1 MHGQGG
7 NTITYATHGRWL
19 ELWSAQADNPALEH
33 VYDDLVERYG
43 EPHRHYHTLRHISRC
58 LGELDGVRGQA
69 GHPFEV
75 ELALWLHDAVYDPAR
90 SDNEEA
96 SATYAREALGGLLR
110 GEQLELVRS
119 LIMATR
125 HAEPPRTSDEGLI
138 ADIDL
143 AILGSPAEEYREYED
158 DIRREYSRVPEDR
171 FRAGRAQVLARFLAR
186 RHIYHTGHFRE
197 RYEEN
202 ARANLSRSV
211 SALRSGH

>member
-69 GHPFEV
+69 DHPFEV

-96 SATYAREALGGLLR
+96 SATYAREALGGLLQ

-125 HAEPPRTSDEGLI
+125 HSEPPRTSDEGLI

-143 AILGSPAEEYREYED
+143 AILGSPAEEYQEYED
-158 DIRREYSRVPEDR
+158 DIMREYCRVPEDR

-186 RHIYHTGHFRE
+186 WHIYHTGHFRE
-197 RYEEN
+197 KYEEN

-211 SALRSGH
+211 SALRSGP